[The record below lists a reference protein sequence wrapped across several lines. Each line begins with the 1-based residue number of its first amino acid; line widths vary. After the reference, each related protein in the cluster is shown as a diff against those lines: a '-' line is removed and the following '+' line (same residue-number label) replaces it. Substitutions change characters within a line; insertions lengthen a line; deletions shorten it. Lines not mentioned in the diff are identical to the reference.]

1 MASKLA
7 LVAAFELSWLGIFL
21 ALIIVTET
29 YGLRCTP
36 GPDGSLLIWW
46 EERAFPMAS
55 PSPDTVLN
63 NQYENVTTQAFTG
76 LCFLD
81 TTATSESKRFL
92 REWVPTCTPDPIPVR
107 TVELRQPTAG
117 VVKETRRKATIFAE
131 ALLHHWFPSCSIR
144 PIGVMEVRH
153 TEVHKRV
160 LQYAGAHE
168 DECTRVHCP
177 YSMVCVDPDWATYD
191 DYWCECA
198 DGDLDCAAD
207 DFDRLAEC
215 SAEEIGMKVGW
226 WFSVISTSVN
236 LSLCIAILIE
246 AVDVEVPLF
255 NFARPWLKGFLP
267 KKVPTSKL
275 VFLQV
280 AAGIITTINICVFT
294 EQMIFGILFGLSIG
308 M

>member
-1 MASKLA
+1 
-7 LVAAFELSWLGIFL
+7 
-21 ALIIVTET
+21 
-29 YGLRCTP
+29 
-36 GPDGSLLIWW
+36 
-46 EERAFPMAS
+46 
-55 PSPDTVLN
+55 
-63 NQYENVTTQAFTG
+63 
-76 LCFLD
+76 
-81 TTATSESKRFL
+81 
-92 REWVPTCTPDPIPVR
+92 
-107 TVELRQPTAG
+107 
-117 VVKETRRKATIFAE
+117 
-131 ALLHHWFPSCSIR
+131 
-144 PIGVMEVRH
+144 MEVRH

-294 EQMIFGILFGLSIG
+294 EQMIFGILFGLSIAITYSG
-308 M
+308 ETQYDENGCQILATEKGTMEQNEPWLIFLSCFLLFLCFLYSPGPCVIYFAALMFCFSLY